1 MKKLQRLLVPAL
13 VLAAGVAVRLAPY
26 GLVYGG
32 EQPRLVGDSDP
43 HYHVL
48 RAEAW
53 LRGLPGAPWRD
64 PKLAWPDGADVPWPP
79 LFDALVAGT
88 ARIVGGEAPSRN
100 AIAAAAA
107 PIPVVLSL
115 LLILLVAAIGRR
127 LTSGGWLAAFL
138 VALLPA
144 ATEPSALGRVDQ
156 HVLEVVLFAALLV
169 LFDAQS
175 QRARGRWRIPAIAV
189 VLTLAFWTWMGS
201 ALHLL
206 PLLLTASV
214 WHLQDDEAAGPGLT
228 ALATGGLLA
237 ATLLAFTVIWL
248 GPPGALQSGATTG
261 VGGLHVALLAATGA
275 GASLLLAL
283 RRARRGAPT
292 APARRAAEL
301 ALAAV
306 IPGAGL
312 LLVPTLR
319 AGIEGGLVALFAA
332 NPWYD
337 RINEFRPLLGSGKGL
352 SQDVLSLLDGYGLVH
367 AAAALGL
374 FALASRRHERG
385 PPRSRVALLLVT
397 FGLLVPAAL
406 LRRRFGIYGLV
417 PLALAA
423 EAGIGWLAS
432 RLRGR
437 LAVALPRLA
446 DSRAPVALLALVTV
460 APAIPNHLA
469 TAWTLPLLEE
479 DCLRVAGMLPPVP
492 GREGVL
498 APWSLGHLIR
508 YFSDRPVIASPF
520 GTEGG
525 ARVMEDTAGFWFATD
540 QRAAEAVLERRHAG
554 LVLLAQPVTEAI
566 GLHPFA
572 PPGTPAAV
580 VRVNGG
586 EHGGPVRDT
595 ESFWR
600 IVPNR
605 LFFGDGL
612 PTPSSPALDAFRLL
626 WETPTTSPEN
636 PALEERWMLYEH
648 VAGARV
654 RITGAGGPVRAS
666 IQLETSAG
674 RRLVWRTGAGAAA
687 PGVVTLRLPYA
698 SGDNAGTRASEWTL
712 TDGVATAS
720 LVLHEAD
727 VREGNAVEVRL
738 GPAAG
743 VR

>member
-1 MKKLQRLLVPAL
+1 MKRLQRLLIPAL
-13 VLAAGVAVRLAPY
+13 VLAAGVGVRLAPF

-32 EQPRLVGDSDP
+32 ERPRLVGDSDP

-64 PKLAWPDGADVPWPP
+64 PKLAWPEGADVPWPP
-79 LFDALVAGT
+79 LFDALVAGP
-88 ARIVGGEAPSRN
+88 ARILGGDAPSRD
-100 AIAAAAA
+100 AIAAVAA

-115 LLILLVAAIGRR
+115 LLLVLVAALGRR
-127 LTSGGWLAAFL
+127 LASGGWLAAFL

-156 HVLEVVLFAALLV
+156 HVLEVVLFAALLL

-175 QRARGRWRIPAIAV
+175 RPARGRWRTAAVAV

-206 PLLLTASV
+206 PVLLTASV
-214 WHLQDDEAAGPGLT
+214 WHLQDDEAADPGLA

-237 ATLLAFTVIWL
+237 ATLLASTVLWL
-248 GPPGALQSGATTG
+248 GPPGALRSGATTG
-261 VGGLHVALLAATGA
+261 VGGLHVALLAAVSA
-275 GASLLLAL
+275 GASLLLVL
-283 RRARRGAPT
+283 RRAHRGAPT
-292 APARRAAEL
+292 TAGRRAAEL

-312 LLVPTLR
+312 LLVPALR

-337 RINEFRPLLGSGKGL
+337 RINEFRPLLGSGKGFT
-352 SQDVLSLLDGYGLVH
+352 QDVLALLDGYGLVH

-374 FALASRRHERG
+374 YALISRRHERG
-385 PPRSRVALLLVT
+385 FQRSRVTLLFVT

-423 EAGIGWLAS
+423 EAGLGWLADRVRT
-432 RLRGR
+432 RLTG
-437 LAVALPRLA
+437 ALPRLA
-446 DSRAPVALLALVTV
+446 DSKAPLALLALVTV
-460 APAIPNHLA
+460 APAVPNHLA
-469 TAWTLPLLEE
+469 PAWTLPVLEE
-479 DCLRVAGMLPPVP
+479 DCLRVAGMLPPAP
-492 GREGVL
+492 GREAVL
-498 APWSLGHLIR
+498 APWSLGHLVR

-525 ARVMEDTAGFWFATD
+525 AGVLEDTARFWFATE
-540 QRAAEAVLERRHAG
+540 QGAAEAVLERRHAG

-572 PPGTPAAV
+572 LPGTPAAV

-586 EHGGPVRDT
+586 SHGGPVRDA

-636 PALEERWMLYEH
+636 PALEERWMLYER
-648 VAGARV
+648 VPGARV
-654 RITGAGGPVRAS
+654 RITGAAGPVRAS

-674 RRLVWRTGAGAAA
+674 RRLVWRTGAAPGA

-698 SGDNAGTRASEWTL
+698 SGDNAGTRASEWTV
-712 TDGVATAS
+712 TDGVVSAS

-727 VREGNAVEVRL
+727 VREGNAVELHLRPL
-738 GPAAG
+738 AG
-743 VR
+743 AR